1 MPARRKAGYRRAT
14 TTESD
19 VKNDVTC
26 PLRPASRIGT
36 SLRRLVD
43 NEAAPSRCRCSVAAQ
58 RSARP
63 LQAGVDNARTERRPR
78 PLPRLSAWG
87 SQRHAACRQV
97 TRVGPPGDLG
107 TPVLPPRHPRPHVR
121 RRTRGGPRPRPGVL
135 RGRPADLAP
144 FHRPS
149 GRLSPLRPK
158 TPPATSASRHQGV
171 DREAPTAT
179 TTPRQPQ
186 GRQTQVHPL
195 ARQTITPPSL
205 EWALRTG
212 LDDRWCPQP
221 RADRGSE
228 ALSSAWDF
236 GAPSATGR
244 RVGQWNVPRGRRMPN
259 SQLGWASSQ
268 SRRQAVSIWKCF
280 ENRY

>member
-36 SLRRLVD
+36 SLRRSVD

-87 SQRHAACRQV
+87 SQRQRCLSTSHPSWSSR
-97 TRVGPPGDLG
+97 RPGDTCAAT
-107 TPVLPPRHPRPHVR
+107 TPSAPSCSTPHARRAETPTGCPSWPPCGSRAVPSPKR
-121 RRTRGGPRPRPGVL
+121 
-135 RGRPADLAP
+135 AP
-144 FHRPS
+144 F
-149 GRLSPLRPK
+149 PLRPK

-171 DREAPTAT
+171 GSGGSYRDDDPAPTPGSSNASTPAGTSNDHAT
-179 TTPRQPQ
+179 
-186 GRQTQVHPL
+186 V
-195 ARQTITPPSL
+195 
-205 EWALRTG
+205 TG
-212 LDDRWCPQP
+212 VGF
-221 RADRGSE
+221 ADRVVRSMVSPTTCGSWE
-228 ALSSAWDF
+228 RSTLLGLGFRRPKRDGSARGSVERAAWTTDAELVARM
-236 GAPSATGR
+236 GVVAIAT
-244 RVGQWNVPRGRRMPN
+244 
-259 SQLGWASSQ
+259 ASSVNLEVF
-268 SRRQAVSIWKCF
+268 R
-280 ENRY
+280 E